1 MIIIDTII
9 LPISLPIIL
18 FIFYEFVSDDIINL
32 IDNMVS
38 DP

>member
-1 MIIIDTII
+1 MIIIDAII

-18 FIFYEFVSDDIINL
+18 FIFYEFVSDDVINL